1 MNSVFLNFIYLLS
14 LVCWIGS
21 IFFFSFFVAPV
32 VFKNMEREKAGEL
45 VGIIFPR
52 YYMIGYVCGA
62 LIFVALLLTRPE
74 TAGLKWCAWGIM
86 MLATAGAGLAVN
98 PRAKIIKEK
107 LKEASESEKPDLEA
121 RFKTL
126 HSLSVKLNAADFL
139 KGGFDLPDRPGI
151 GVEINEALLEP
162 YIVKK

>member
-21 IFFFSFFVAPV
+21 IIFFSFFVAPV
-32 VFKNMEREKAGEL
+32 VFKNMDREKAGEL

-52 YYMIGYVCGA
+52 YYMIGYVCGV
-62 LIFVALLLTRPE
+62 LILVALLLAGSE
-74 TAGLKWCAWGIM
+74 TVGLKWCAWGIM
-86 MLATAGAGLAVN
+86 MLGTGSAGLAVN
-98 PRAKIIKEK
+98 PRAKLLKEK

-126 HSLSVKLNAADFL
+126 HSLSVKLNTTVLFA
-139 KGGFDLPDRPGI
+139 GI
-151 GVEINEALLEP
+151 WLLWLSAGNFE
-162 YIVKK
+162 V